1 MSVLHFT
8 LASCCEPEV
17 GVITSYPALCVPPA
31 FLLVLPVF
39 FFSIL
44 FVYFKIPVAL
54 LAPVL
59 HMPDSVPTEPTLW
72 YELSDLFYPRT
83 SGSQQSFLCCFFQSA
98 LFPPFLF
105 YFPFLTPLLAPCFDS
120 PCSLIMLTPI
130 LSLCPCVLSASPV
143 LRERVFLHKRA
154 LHCRALEVWRGPR
167 LRWWLRWGIAHILTS
182 DGTFWFKIWRAIMKA
197 IHFFSFQNGCDVKC
211 DRDQFQCKNGHCI
224 PLRWRC
230 DEDPDCM
237 DGSDEESCDSGGKKH
252 ASSYHHWIFLT
263 KLILKISAS
272 KTNDNWALAA
282 LFQLVDTAPRMS
294 SSATTPFVNHW
305 AGRVMV
311 RMTVETTLMRTQN
324 SVVRTSAFLTL
335 LELQKTIW

>member
-1 MSVLHFT
+1 
-8 LASCCEPEV
+8 
-17 GVITSYPALCVPPA
+17 
-31 FLLVLPVF
+31 
-39 FFSIL
+39 
-44 FVYFKIPVAL
+44 
-54 LAPVL
+54 
-59 HMPDSVPTEPTLW
+59 MPDSVPTEPTLW

-105 YFPFLTPLLAPCFDS
+105 YFPFLTPLLAPCFNS

-130 LSLCPCVLSASPV
+130 LSACPCVLSASPV

-197 IHFFSFQNGCDVKC
+197 IHLFSFQNGCDVKC

-272 KTNDNWALAA
+272 KTDDNWALTA

-311 RMTVETTLMRTQN
+311 RMTVETTLMKTQN